1 MSGRASVNYLE
12 GDVYYAYIFDYK
24 DKFDR
29 WSMAMA
35 LQGDQVGH
43 AKKIGLKIKQSED
56 KFEGLPYVQLK
67 SNYQPQ
73 VLDRDGSEYKGPTM
87 LAQGT
92 KGVAKLTSRP
102 YNNKFGTGI
111 TTFMSAVKLT
121 NIVEYKPEGAELD
134 SSEESDEAF

>member
-1 MSGRASVNYLE
+1 MLTRASTNYLE

-29 WSMAMA
+29 WSMAMS

-43 AKKIGLKIKQSED
+43 AKKIGLKVKQDED

-67 SNYQPQ
+67 TNYKPE
-73 VLDRDGSEYKGPTM
+73 VFDKDGADYNGPTM
-87 LAQGT
+87 LAAGT

-102 YNNKFGTGI
+102 YDNKFGKGI

-121 NIVEYKPEGAELD
+121 KVVEYKKEGADLD
-134 SSEESDEAF
+134 SSEDSEEAF

>member
-1 MSGRASVNYLE
+1 
-12 GDVYYAYIFDYK
+12 
-24 DKFDR
+24 
-29 WSMAMA
+29 
-35 LQGDQVGH
+35 
-43 AKKIGLKIKQSED
+43 
-56 KFEGLPYVQLK
+56 
-67 SNYQPQ
+67 
-73 VLDRDGSEYKGPTM
+73 M

>member
-56 KFEGLPYVQLK
+56 KFEGLREK
-67 SNYQPQ
+67 N
-73 VLDRDGSEYKGPTM
+73 DK
-87 LAQGT
+87 GT
-92 KGVAKLTSRP
+92 KFMLKWGQRSPRKSKELATS
-102 YNNKFGTGI
+102 
-111 TTFMSAVKLT
+111 T
-121 NIVEYKPEGAELD
+121 NMYLRLK
-134 SSEESDEAF
+134 ESVNS